1 MRFARLVRST
11 LVAVLVAGLFGC
23 ASDKPPGAV
32 GGGNYKIGNPY
43 QIAGVWY
50 YPKEDPFYDETGI
63 ASWYGPDF
71 HGKATANGERY
82 DMEALT
88 AAHRTLPMPVIVRVT
103 NLENGR
109 SVRLR
114 VNDRGPYARG
124 RIIDVSRRAA
134 TLLGFHG
141 NGTARVRVQ
150 FEGRAEVGAAPPQ
163 DDSEIAA
170 ASSSIK
176 AAPLSS
182 VASSELAPPPGA
194 ASATARPPAS
204 DVRVASSAAMA
215 PVADESVD
223 GVVTTV
229 PIPSSTQIWV
239 QVGAFLTRGN
249 ADRLAQRL
257 VYAGG
262 ARVTPST
269 ANGKPIYRV
278 RFGPFATVEQADSML
293 NTVIE
298 KGHNGAQIVVE

>member
-11 LVAVLVAGLFGC
+11 LIAVLVAGLFGC
-23 ASDKPPGAV
+23 ASDKPGAV
-32 GGGNYKIGNPY
+32 SGGGYKIGNPY

-63 ASWYGPDF
+63 ASWYGQDF
-71 HGKATANGERY
+71 HGKTTANGERY

-194 ASATARPPAS
+194 ASATAPPPAS
-204 DVRVASSAAMA
+204 DVRVASNAAMA
-215 PVADESVD
+215 PVADEAVD

-229 PIPSSTQIWV
+229 PVPSSTQIWV